1 MKKTEC
7 CVALKNTGYSNTRAR
22 KEVSVGNSTMHIA
35 SMNVR
40 IYSEHFLCNSSYT
53 ARLPNSFFRE
63 SSKANVIMLLLCKL
77 AVYIYQHLP
86 KEQTGINKALAVIA
100 AGKISISVFDLD
112 NTDTGAFV

>member
-1 MKKTEC
+1 
-7 CVALKNTGYSNTRAR
+7 
-22 KEVSVGNSTMHIA
+22 
-35 SMNVR
+35 
-40 IYSEHFLCNSSYT
+40 
-53 ARLPNSFFRE
+53 
-63 SSKANVIMLLLCKL
+63 MLLLCKL